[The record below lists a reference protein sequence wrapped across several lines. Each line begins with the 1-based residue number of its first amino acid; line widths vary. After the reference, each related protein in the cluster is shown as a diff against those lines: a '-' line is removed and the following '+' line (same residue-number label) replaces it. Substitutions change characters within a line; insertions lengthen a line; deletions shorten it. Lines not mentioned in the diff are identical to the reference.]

1 MSSKKSRTLSILL
14 LALLAPLLLSGCW
27 ERRELNEM
35 AFVLALGL
43 DKAESGYRVT
53 MQVVIPSAISSQT
66 VGGSGGGGVPVVVSS
81 FNVPTIYE
89 ADRKYSL
96 LSSRSGYKGHIRAL
110 VIGEEL
116 ARAGIAETLDVL
128 NRSREPRNDY
138 YVMVAKDTTA
148 EEVLK
153 VLTPLDKLPANKLF
167 SAMDKA
173 YKESAR
179 IVAVPLNAF
188 IENLISEGINPVLAG
203 VEVTGDAKEGG
214 KKSNLDE
221 STPKATMRYHSVALF
236 KKDKMIGWLNDNETI
251 GYNYI
256 TDKVVKASGP
266 IPGDDGRPIVI
277 EALHTSTKRK
287 VKIIG
292 GEPHIYIHV
301 QAECNI
307 EEVQSRDNLESEKVI
322 TELVKKTEERIIS
335 RMESAVKQVNKDY
348 NVDIMGFGQM
358 IYRAEPQAW
367 ARLQQRKG
375 DDYLKSL
382 PIHYSASVSI
392 TRIGVTD
399 NSFIKDI
406 KE

>member
-1 MSSKKSRTLSILL
+1 MRLKKSRTLCMLL

-35 AFVLALGL
+35 GFVLGMGL

-66 VGGSGGGGVPVVVSS
+66 VGGTGGGGVPVVVSS
-81 FNVPTIYE
+81 FTVPTIYE
-89 ADRKYSL
+89 ADRQYSL
-96 LSSRSGYKGHIRAL
+96 LSSRSLYKGHIRVL

-116 ARAGIAETLDVL
+116 ARAGIAEALDVFK
-128 NRSREPRNDY
+128 RSREPRNDF
-138 YVMVAKDTTA
+138 YVMVARDTTA

-153 VLTPLDKLPANKLF
+153 ILTPMDKLPANKLF
-167 SAMDKA
+167 YALDKS
-173 YKESAR
+173 YKSSAR
-179 IVAVPLNAF
+179 TVAVPLNEF
-188 IENLISEGINPVLAG
+188 IENLIYEGINPVLTG
-203 VEVTGDAKEGG
+203 VEITGNAKEGD

-221 STPKATMRYHSVALF
+221 STPKATLRYRSVAVF
-236 KKDKMIGWLNDNETI
+236 KRDKMIGWLKDNEVV

-256 TDKVVKASGP
+256 SNKIVHSSGP
-266 IPGDDGRPIVI
+266 VPGNDGMPVVI

-287 VKIIG
+287 VKVID

-301 QAECNI
+301 RAECNV
-307 EEVQSRDNLESEKVI
+307 EEVESKDNMESEKVI
-322 TELVKKTEERIIS
+322 TELEKKTEERIIYL
-335 RMESAVKQVNKDY
+335 MKSAVEQINENY
-348 NVDIMGFGQM
+348 NEDIMGFGQM
-358 IYRAEPQAW
+358 IYRAKPQAW

-375 DDYLKSL
+375 EDYLKSL
-382 PIHYSASVSI
+382 PVHYSASVSI

-399 NSFIKDI
+399 KSFIGDI